1 MHSQHHARQ
10 KSLKVTTALT
20 VLAVAMGFGMWLLW
34 PFPAALSQ
42 KIPPKSNATIQEYP
56 QGPLARSVQFD
67 KLLVEKAQRRMTA
80 YSNNKPVRIYT
91 VSLGDN
97 PIGPK
102 QFEGDEKTPEGAY
115 TIDGKNP
122 HSSYYK
128 NLGISYPNAADKKF
142 AKSKGKRPGGAIKI
156 HGLAPHFQHIGALHR
171 LEDWTDGCIA
181 VTNEEMEELYTRTP
195 VGIPI
200 HIRP

>member
-1 MHSQHHARQ
+1 MPSQPPARVTPLMA
-10 KSLKVTTALT
+10 SLSLAL
-20 VLAVAMGFGMWLLW
+20 VALGIFLFWSL
-34 PFPAALSQ
+34 PPTFSQ
-42 KIPPKSNATIQEYP
+42 GNKPQGNATTKEYP
-56 QGPLARSVQFD
+56 QGPLARSIQFD
-67 KLLVEKAQRRMTA
+67 KLLVEKAKRRMTA
-80 YSNNKPVRIYT
+80 YSNNKPVRVYII
-91 VSLGDN
+91 SLGDN
-97 PIGPK
+97 PIGHK

-142 AKSKGKRPGGAIKI
+142 AKGKGKSPGGAIKI

>member
-1 MHSQHHARQ
+1 MHSQPSARL
-10 KSLKVTTALT
+10 KSLMVSLPLAL
-20 VLAVAMGFGMWLLW
+20 VALGIFLLW
-34 PFPAALSQ
+34 SLPATLSQ
-42 KIPPKSNATIQEYP
+42 GNKPLGNATTKEYP

-67 KLLVEKAQRRMTA
+67 KLLVEKAKRLMTA
-80 YSNNKPVRIYT
+80 YSNNKPVRVYT

-97 PIGPK
+97 PTGHK

-122 HSSYYK
+122 HSNYYK
-128 NLGISYPNAADKKF
+128 NLGISYPNAADRKF
-142 AKSKGKRPGGAIKI
+142 AKSKGKSPGGAIKI